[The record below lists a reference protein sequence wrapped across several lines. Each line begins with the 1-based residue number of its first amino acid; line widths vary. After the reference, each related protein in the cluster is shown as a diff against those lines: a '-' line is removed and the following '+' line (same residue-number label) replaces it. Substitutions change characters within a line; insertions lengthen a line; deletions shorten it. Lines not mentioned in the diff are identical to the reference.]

1 MKLIVFQKI
10 LKIAKLSCLIVCL
23 FPYQSIDAQVVNF
36 ADIVPEEGTRA
47 KSFEDYLVQIAWQN
61 NQRKRSLGVEKE
73 VADERVKLAQKQW
86 LRSLQFNASMSPR
99 DKTVLFQL
107 SPTVQAANAG
117 EVIPPFLNFGLGYS
131 IGDALTQKN
140 EVRIKKKEVEI
151 FEFKINEER
160 LVVRNRILT
169 AYQQYLSS
177 IEIYNARKKAEDDAE
192 STYYLLSEKFKKDK
206 ASFEEYNNASSAY
219 HNSVEKRL
227 QASSEIQLAR
237 IDMEE
242 LLGVRWEAVERN
254 KSKYSKKGRSTKK
267 KN

>member
-1 MKLIVFQKI
+1 MKFLLIKNINKI
-10 LKIAKLSCLIVCL
+10 TKTLSLVICL
-23 FPYQSIDAQVVNF
+23 FCTQTIDAQVVNF

-61 NQRKRSLGVEKE
+61 NQRKRSLGIEKE
-73 VADERVKLAQKQW
+73 VADERVELAKKQW
-86 LRSLQFNASMSPR
+86 MRGLQFNASMSPR

-107 SPTVQAANAG
+107 SPDIQAANAG

-140 EVRIKKKEVEI
+140 EVRIKKKETEI
-151 FEFKINEER
+151 YEFKINEER
-160 LVVRNRILT
+160 LIVRKRVLA
-169 AYQQYLSS
+169 AYQQYLSA

-206 ASFEEYNNASSAY
+206 ATFEEYNNASSAY

-227 QASSEIQLAR
+227 QADSEIQLAK

-254 KSKYSKKGRSTKK
+254 KGKYSKRGRSSKK